1 MRTLE
6 AISVGRAQVDP
17 VSSMLAAALSRL
29 LVIASTVPS
38 SGSCHVFIP
47 LQLHVL
53 ISSSVCIADWNHDD
67 AMFQELRALLVSA
80 KQAAQASQPGSVS
93 PVVVDGCSYVLSEFF
108 HQT

>member
-47 LQLHVL
+47 LHVL

-67 AMFQELRALLVSA
+67 AMFEELRALLVSA

-108 HQT
+108 HLSL